1 MSKREVRMIRL
12 SLIISAAL
20 LSLGAQDTARMKQAI
35 EPAPLRKDVK
45 LRTRA
50 AAQGASQTAPAVNM
64 EVLAKDFSVNAG
76 ASASFTAN
84 SDFSGSQAVSIAIS
98 APSSQDLGA
107 VRLLVWWAIP
117 GVDFY
122 VLQDVIVGTNFYFS
136 NQGGGI
142 VPAYGNQ
149 LQVQVMNDGA
159 SPITFHQLTAYS
171 VIR

>member
-1 MSKREVRMIRL
+1 MTRWSSAMA
-12 SLIISAAL
+12 AAL
-20 LSLGAQDTARMKQAI
+20 LLLGSAQAQDIARIKRAV
-35 EPAPLRKDVK
+35 EPVSVRKDARV
-45 LRTRA
+45 RTRA
-50 AAQGASQTAPAVNM
+50 AVQSASQTAPAVNM

-84 SDFSGSQAVSIAIS
+84 SDFSGSGAVSIAIS
-98 APSSQDLGA
+98 APTSQDLGA

-142 VPAYGNQ
+142 VPVYGNQ
-149 LQVQVMNDGA
+149 LQVQVMNDGS